1 MINQPQDLL
10 YPIWIKTKATLEK
23 LLIAEIDSVHD
34 FTKWLVKINHL
45 ISVFEEEG
53 KTRHNSMSKD
63 AFNKRSSYLYH
74 SYIRFI
80 QPELNC
86 IRNRQNEKI
95 ASLLFDKKIL
105 NTHDDVLPKLLLYS
119 FNDVHLQILSARE
132 FMFQQP
138 IEVSNQSFVK
148 NEVKLFFKN
157 YLNYKIEIM
166 ERKRVYFLTIEQI
179 EPAAKK
185 IILKYW

>member
-1 MINQPQDLL
+1 M
-10 YPIWIKTKATLEK
+10 
-23 LLIAEIDSVHD
+23 
-34 FTKWLVKINHL
+34 
-45 ISVFEEEG
+45 
-53 KTRHNSMSKD
+53 
-63 AFNKRSSYLYH
+63 
-74 SYIRFI
+74 
-80 QPELNC
+80 
-86 IRNRQNEKI
+86 
-95 ASLLFDKKIL
+95 